1 MIQKILL
8 SSFVL
13 LLVSS
18 MSVYGQQ
25 ASTVKANHC
34 TKMQQATAKV
44 AVPAAEVVAVS
55 IKQSDRAGE
64 VSKAVSSKTTI
75 CLPQDCDPTQCDP
88 SKCPPKDCDPKNCEM
103 KAGADAATQVS
114 AVKNAAS
121 CQPSQCQKVKGQTE
135 I

>member
-8 SSFVL
+8 SSLVL
-13 LLVSS
+13 FLVSS

-25 ASTVKANHC
+25 ASTVKVSHC
-34 TKMQQATAKV
+34 AKMQQATAKA

-55 IKQSDRAGE
+55 VKQSDRAGE
-64 VSKAVSSKTTI
+64 VSKAVSSKNN
-75 CLPQDCDPTQCDP
+75 CQPQDCDPTKCDP

-103 KAGADAATQVS
+103 KAGADAAMQVS